1 MILSG
6 WGNYPRAEVSLGRAG
21 TRAEAVAAVAAQPSL
36 IARGNGRAYGD
47 AALNTTA
54 TLSMLPCDR
63 LIAFDADS
71 GLVTCEAGL
80 LLSDLLDL
88 FVPRGWFPP
97 VTPGTRFVT
106 IGGMVAADVHG
117 KNHHGAGSFGA
128 HVEAIELVVADG
140 RVLRCSHQENATLF
154 DATIGGM
161 GLTGVILT
169 VCFRLIRIE
178 TAYIRQRTER
188 AADLAQAMALFDAH
202 PEATYSVAWIDC
214 LSQGDALGRSLV
226 YFGEPAR
233 IQDLAAKERA
243 APLACPAGGALTV
256 PVEPPTVLLNRWS
269 VTAFNALY
277 YSRAKEGE
285 ALIDYRRYFY
295 PLDNLRAWNRL
306 YGKRGF
312 LQYQCVLPRA
322 ASPAGMTALLQ
333 RISRSGLGSFLA
345 VLKAMGP
352 AAPLGMLSF
361 PQEGFTLALD
371 FPAHRRSFALLA
383 ELDAITR
390 DHGGRIYLAKDS
402 RGLPDLLNNYPRL
415 ADFRAQK
422 RAIDPQGKFSSLL
435 SQRLGL

>member
-1 MILSG
+1 
-6 WGNYPRAEVSLGRAG
+6 
-21 TRAEAVAAVAAQPSL
+21 
-36 IARGNGRAYGD
+36 
-47 AALNTTA
+47 
-54 TLSMLPCDR
+54 
-63 LIAFDADS
+63 
-71 GLVTCEAGL
+71 
-80 LLSDLLDL
+80 
-88 FVPRGWFPP
+88 
-97 VTPGTRFVT
+97 
-106 IGGMVAADVHG
+106 
-117 KNHHGAGSFGA
+117 
-128 HVEAIELVVADG
+128 
-140 RVLRCSHQENATLF
+140 
-154 DATIGGM
+154 
-161 GLTGVILT
+161 
-169 VCFRLIRIE
+169 
-178 TAYIRQRTER
+178 
-188 AADLAQAMALFDAH
+188 
-202 PEATYSVAWIDC
+202 
-214 LSQGDALGRSLV
+214 
-226 YFGEPAR
+226 
-233 IQDLAAKERA
+233 
-243 APLACPAGGALTV
+243 V